1 MPATA
6 MTSRPAS
13 AVLLRTLRIE
23 HRLIRRMLRCLE
35 TIAHRVEL
43 GLPLPQ
49 PEITTCLRFFREFVE
64 YEHRG
69 HEDNFY
75 PALAMEGAREDAAIA
90 GKLVRAHEEDK
101 LLLQA
106 LCLFWEPVSE
116 LLPEERAGFATTA
129 AAYARRLRRHM
140 DLEERHV
147 HGAIDRLI
155 GTDDQVRLRDEWT
168 RPDARARLQHWT
180 EVVAALERALF

>member
-1 MPATA
+1 
-6 MTSRPAS
+6 MTSRPPS
-13 AVLLRTLRIE
+13 ALLLHTLRLE

-35 TIAHRVEL
+35 IIARQVDL

-49 PEITTCLRFFREFVE
+49 HEVATCLRFFREFVD

-69 HEDNFY
+69 REDSLY
-75 PALAMEGAREDAAIA
+75 AALAMEGALHGAAIA
-90 GKLVRAHEEDK
+90 GSLTRAQEEDR

-106 LCLFWEPVSE
+106 LCLFWEPVGD

-129 AAYARRLRRHM
+129 ATYARRLRRHM

-147 HGAIDRLI
+147 HSAIERL
-155 GTDDQVRLRDEWT
+155 GTDEQALRRAEWST
-168 RPDARARLQHWT
+168 PRARERARYWGDT
-180 EVVAALERALF
+180 VAALERALL